1 PRGGRQRHGNN
12 ASPSRTRRVV
22 NTNRIP
28 LKVLFAIIGT
38 VLAWSSAFVVIRA
51 VLPVFAP
58 GELAFLR
65 QLVAVPLL
73 AIWMIGQKWLWPT
86 VREWVLI
93 AIFGLTWFSI
103 YIVALNTAEQ
113 TIDAGT
119 ASFVVN
125 IGPLLIAVGAFM
137 FLGEKLSRNLIPGAL
152 IALAGVGLIA
162 RGTSSSDRV
171 DLVGVLWALVA
182 TVTYAVGVLTQKP
195 ALKRLSSNQ
204 VTLLGATIALIPLFW
219 WAPEALTTVQSAPI
233 DAIVGAVWLGAIP
246 TALGFGLWGYALKR
260 MPAGRLG
267 VSTYVVPPLVIVESA
282 ILLGE
287 WPHPIAIVGGL
298 IALAGVWWSRRS

>member
-1 PRGGRQRHGNN
+1 M
-12 ASPSRTRRVV
+12 SSD
-22 NTNRIP
+22 RIP

-51 VLPVFAP
+51 VLPVFEP

-73 AIWMIGQKWLWPT
+73 AVWMIGQKWLWPT

-93 AIFGLTWFSI
+93 SIFGLTWFSI

-125 IGPLLIAVGAFM
+125 IGPLLIAIGAFM

-162 RGTSSSDRV
+162 WGTSSSDRV

-182 TVTYAVGVLTQKP
+182 TLTYAVGVLTQKP

-204 VTLLGATIALIPLFW
+204 VTFLGGAIALIPLFW
-219 WAPEALTTVQSAPI
+219 WAPEAVTSVQSAPI

-267 VSTYVVPPLVIVESA
+267 VSTYVVPPLVVVESA

-287 WPHPIAIVGGL
+287 WPQPLAIVGGL

>member
-1 PRGGRQRHGNN
+1 V
-12 ASPSRTRRVV
+12 STD
-22 NTNRIP
+22 RIP
-28 LKVLFAIIGT
+28 LKVLVAIIGT

-73 AIWMIGQKWLWPT
+73 AVWMIGQKWVWPT

-93 AIFGLTWFSI
+93 AIFGLTWFST

-119 ASFVVN
+119 ASFIVN
-125 IGPLLIAVGAFM
+125 IGPLLIVVGAFV
-137 FLGEKLSRNLIPGAL
+137 FLGEKLPRNLIPGAI

-162 RGTSSSDRV
+162 WGTSSSEHV
-171 DLVGVLWALVA
+171 DVTGVLWALIA
-182 TVTYAVGVLTQKP
+182 TVTYAIGVLTQKP

-204 VTLLGATIALIPLFW
+204 VTLLGAAIALIPLFW
-219 WAPEALTTVQSAPI
+219 WAPEAFAHVQTAPA
-233 DAIVGAVWLGAIP
+233 DAIVGAIWLGAIP

-287 WPHPIAIVGGL
+287 LPHPIAIVGGL
-298 IALAGVWWSRRS
+298 IALTGVWWSRRT

>member
-1 PRGGRQRHGNN
+1 VSTDRI
-12 ASPSRTRRVV
+12 SP
-22 NTNRIP
+22 
-28 LKVLFAIIGT
+28 KVLVAIIGT

-73 AIWMIGQKWLWPT
+73 AVWMIGQKWVWPT

-93 AIFGLTWFSI
+93 AIFGLTWFST
-103 YIVALNTAEQ
+103 YIVALNTAEL

-119 ASFVVN
+119 ASFIVN
-125 IGPLLIAVGAFM
+125 IGPLLIAVGAFL
-137 FLGEKLSRNLIPGAL
+137 FLGEKLSRNLLAGAL

-162 RGTSSSDRV
+162 WGTSSSDRV
-171 DLVGVLWALVA
+171 DLVGLLWALVA

-195 ALKRLSSNQ
+195 ALARLSSNQ
-204 VTLLGATIALIPLFW
+204 VTLLGAAIALIPLLW
-219 WAPEALTTVQSAPI
+219 WAPEAVAHAQTAPVE
-233 DAIVGAVWLGAIP
+233 AIVGAIWLGAIP

-298 IALAGVWWSRRS
+298 IALTGVWWSRRS

>member
-1 PRGGRQRHGNN
+1 M
-12 ASPSRTRRVV
+12 
-22 NTNRIP
+22 NTDRIS

-51 VLPVFAP
+51 VLPVFEP

-73 AIWMIGQKWLWPT
+73 AVWMIGQKWLWPT

-93 AIFGLTWFSI
+93 SIFGLTWFSI

-162 RGTSSSDRV
+162 WGTSSSDRV

-204 VTLLGATIALIPLFW
+204 VTLLGAAIALIPLFW
-219 WAPEALTTVQSAPI
+219 WAPEAFTTVQSAPI

-267 VSTYVVPPLVIVESA
+267 VSTYVVPPLVIVGSA

-287 WPHPIAIVGGL
+287 WPHPIAIIGGL
-298 IALAGVWWSRRS
+298 IALAGVWWSRRP

>member
-1 PRGGRQRHGNN
+1 MN
-12 ASPSRTRRVV
+12 STRVS
-22 NTNRIP
+22 TP
-28 LKVLFAIIGT
+28 VLLAIIGT
-38 VLAWSSAFVVIRA
+38 VFAWSSAFVVIRA
-51 VLPVFAP
+51 VLPVFEP

-73 AIWMIGQKWLWPT
+73 ALWMIGQKWVWPT
-86 VREWVLI
+86 AREWLLI
-93 AIFGLTWFSI
+93 SVFGLTWFST

-119 ASFVVN
+119 ASFIVN

-137 FLGEKLSRNLIPGAL
+137 FLGEKLPRNLVAGAFV
-152 IALAGVGLIA
+152 ALAGVGLIA
-162 RGTSSSDRV
+162 WGTSSSDRV

-204 VTLLGATIALIPLFW
+204 VTLLGAAIALIPLLW
-219 WAPEALTTVQSAPI
+219 WAPEAFAHVQTAPLE
-233 DAIVGAVWLGAIP
+233 AIGGAIWLGAIP

-287 WPHPIAIVGGL
+287 WPHPVAIVGGL
-298 IALAGVWWSRRS
+298 IALAGVWWSRRG

>member
-1 PRGGRQRHGNN
+1 M
-12 ASPSRTRRVV
+12 STD
-22 NTNRIP
+22 RIP
-28 LKVLFAIIGT
+28 LRVLFAIIGT

-51 VLPVFAP
+51 VLPVFEP

-73 AIWMIGQKWLWPT
+73 AVWMIGQKWLWPT
-86 VREWVLI
+86 VREWALI

-162 RGTSSSDRV
+162 WGTSSSDRV

-204 VTLLGATIALIPLFW
+204 VTLLGAAIALIPLFW
-219 WAPEALTTVQSAPI
+219 WAPEAITTVQSAPI

-287 WPHPIAIVGGL
+287 WPHPIAVVGGL

>member
-1 PRGGRQRHGNN
+1 M
-12 ASPSRTRRVV
+12 STD
-22 NTNRIP
+22 RIP

-51 VLPVFAP
+51 VLPVFEP

-73 AIWMIGQKWLWPT
+73 AVWMIGQKWLWPT
-86 VREWVLI
+86 VREWILI

-162 RGTSSSDRV
+162 WGTSSSDRV

-204 VTLLGATIALIPLFW
+204 VTLLGAAIALIPLFW
-219 WAPEALTTVQSAPI
+219 WAPEAITTVQSAPL

>member
-1 PRGGRQRHGNN
+1 V
-12 ASPSRTRRVV
+12 STD
-22 NTNRIP
+22 RIP

-51 VLPVFAP
+51 VLPVFEP

-73 AIWMIGQKWLWPT
+73 AVWMIGQKWLWPT
-86 VREWVLI
+86 VREWALI
-93 AIFGLTWFSI
+93 SIFGLTWFSI

-162 RGTSSSDRV
+162 WGTSSSDRV

-204 VTLLGATIALIPLFW
+204 VTLLGAAIALIPLFW
-219 WAPEALTTVQSAPI
+219 WAPEAITTVQSAPI

>member
-1 PRGGRQRHGNN
+1 
-12 ASPSRTRRVV
+12 V

-162 RGTSSSDRV
+162 WGTSSSDRV

-204 VTLLGATIALIPLFW
+204 VTLLGAAIALIPLFW

>member
-1 PRGGRQRHGNN
+1 M
-12 ASPSRTRRVV
+12 STD
-22 NTNRIP
+22 RIP
-28 LKVLFAIIGT
+28 LKVLLAIIGT

-51 VLPVFAP
+51 VLPVFSP

-93 AIFGLTWFSI
+93 SIFGLTWFSI

-119 ASFVVN
+119 ASFIVN
-125 IGPLLIAVGAFM
+125 IGPLLSAVGAFM

-162 RGTSSSDRV
+162 WGTSSSDRV

-195 ALKRLSSNQ
+195 ALQRLSSNQ
-204 VTLLGATIALIPLFW
+204 VTLLGAAIALIPLFW
-219 WAPEALTTVQSAPI
+219 WAPEAITTVQSAPI

-287 WPHPIAIVGGL
+287 WPHPIAIAGGL

>member
-1 PRGGRQRHGNN
+1 V
-12 ASPSRTRRVV
+12 STD
-22 NTNRIP
+22 RIP

-51 VLPVFAP
+51 VLPVFEP

-73 AIWMIGQKWLWPT
+73 AVWMIGQKWLWPT
-86 VREWVLI
+86 VREWALI

-162 RGTSSSDRV
+162 WGTSSSDRV

-204 VTLLGATIALIPLFW
+204 VTLLGAAIALIPLFW
-219 WAPEALTTVQSAPI
+219 WAPEAFTTVQSAPI

>member
-1 PRGGRQRHGNN
+1 M
-12 ASPSRTRRVV
+12 
-22 NTNRIP
+22 NTDRIP

-51 VLPVFAP
+51 VLPVFEP

-73 AIWMIGQKWLWPT
+73 AVWMIGQKWLWPT

-93 AIFGLTWFSI
+93 SIFGLTWFSI

-162 RGTSSSDRV
+162 WGTSSSDRV

-204 VTLLGATIALIPLFW
+204 VTLLGAAIALIPLFW
-219 WAPEALTTVQSAPI
+219 WAPEAFSTVQSAPI

-287 WPHPIAIVGGL
+287 WPHPIAIIGGL
-298 IALAGVWWSRRS
+298 IALAGVWWSRRP

>member
-1 PRGGRQRHGNN
+1 V
-12 ASPSRTRRVV
+12 STD
-22 NTNRIP
+22 RIP
-28 LKVLFAIIGT
+28 LKVLLAIIGT

-51 VLPVFAP
+51 VLPVFEP

-73 AIWMIGQKWLWPT
+73 AVWMIGQKWLWPT

-93 AIFGLTWFSI
+93 SIFGLTWFSI

-125 IGPLLIAVGAFM
+125 IGPLLIAIGAFM

-162 RGTSSSDRV
+162 WGTSSSDRV

-182 TVTYAVGVLTQKP
+182 TLTYAVGVLTQKP

-204 VTLLGATIALIPLFW
+204 VTFLGGAIALIPLFW
-219 WAPEALTTVQSAPI
+219 WAPEAVTSVQSAPI

-267 VSTYVVPPLVIVESA
+267 VSTYVVPPLVVVESA

-287 WPHPIAIVGGL
+287 WPQPLAIAGGL

>member
-1 PRGGRQRHGNN
+1 V
-12 ASPSRTRRVV
+12 STD
-22 NTNRIP
+22 RIP

-51 VLPVFAP
+51 VLPVFEP

-73 AIWMIGQKWLWPT
+73 AVWMIGQKWLWPT

-93 AIFGLTWFSI
+93 SIFGLTWFSI

-162 RGTSSSDRV
+162 WGTSSSDRV

-182 TVTYAVGVLTQKP
+182 TLTYAVGVLTQKP

-204 VTLLGATIALIPLFW
+204 VTFLGGAIALIPLFW
-219 WAPEALTTVQSAPI
+219 WAPEAVTTVQNAPI

-267 VSTYVVPPLVIVESA
+267 VSTYVVPPLVVVESA

-287 WPHPIAIVGGL
+287 WPQPLAIVGGL

>member
-1 PRGGRQRHGNN
+1 V
-12 ASPSRTRRVV
+12 STD
-22 NTNRIP
+22 RIP

-51 VLPVFAP
+51 VLPVFEP

-73 AIWMIGQKWLWPT
+73 ALWMIGQKWLWPT

-93 AIFGLTWFSI
+93 SIFGLTWFSI

-125 IGPLLIAVGAFM
+125 IGPLLIAIGAFM

-162 RGTSSSDRV
+162 WGTSSSDRV

-182 TVTYAVGVLTQKP
+182 TLTYAVGVLTQKP

-204 VTLLGATIALIPLFW
+204 VTFLGGAIALIPLFW
-219 WAPEALTTVQSAPI
+219 WAPEAVTTVQSAPI
-233 DAIVGAVWLGAIP
+233 DAMVGAVWLGAIP

-267 VSTYVVPPLVIVESA
+267 VSTYVVPPLVVVESA

-287 WPHPIAIVGGL
+287 WPQPLAIVGGL

>member
-1 PRGGRQRHGNN
+1 M
-12 ASPSRTRRVV
+12 STD
-22 NTNRIP
+22 RIP

-51 VLPVFAP
+51 VLPVFEP

-73 AIWMIGQKWLWPT
+73 AVWMIGQKWIWPT

-93 AIFGLTWFSI
+93 AIFGLTWFST

-162 RGTSSSDRV
+162 WGTSSSDRV

-204 VTLLGATIALIPLFW
+204 VTLLGAAIALIPLFW
-219 WAPEALTTVQSAPI
+219 WAPEAITTVQSAPI
-233 DAIVGAVWLGAIP
+233 DAIVGAIWLGAIP

>member
-1 PRGGRQRHGNN
+1 M
-12 ASPSRTRRVV
+12 STD
-22 NTNRIP
+22 RIP

-51 VLPVFAP
+51 VLPVFEP

-73 AIWMIGQKWLWPT
+73 AVWMIGQKWLWPT

-162 RGTSSSDRV
+162 WGTSSSDRV

-204 VTLLGATIALIPLFW
+204 VTLLGAAIALIPLFW
-219 WAPEALTTVQSAPI
+219 WAPEAITTVQSAPI

>member
-1 PRGGRQRHGNN
+1 MN
-12 ASPSRTRRVV
+12 AE
-22 NTNRIP
+22 RIP
-28 LKVLFAIIGT
+28 LRVLLAIVGT

-73 AIWMIGQKWLWPT
+73 AVWMIGQKWLWPT

-113 TIDAGT
+113 KIDAGT

-162 RGTSSSDRV
+162 WGTSSSDRV
-171 DLVGVLWALVA
+171 DLVGVLWALIA
-182 TVTYAVGVLTQKP
+182 TVTYAIGVLTQKP
-195 ALKRLSSNQ
+195 ALTRLSSNQ
-204 VTLLGATIALIPLFW
+204 VTLLGAAIALIPLFW
-219 WAPEALTTVQSAPI
+219 WAPAAMAHVQTAPA
-233 DAIVGAVWLGAIP
+233 DAIVGAIWLGAIP

-267 VSTYVVPPLVIVESA
+267 VSTYVVPPLVIAESA

-298 IALAGVWWSRRS
+298 IALAGVWWSRRP

>member
-1 PRGGRQRHGNN
+1 
-12 ASPSRTRRVV
+12 
-22 NTNRIP
+22 
-28 LKVLFAIIGT
+28 
-38 VLAWSSAFVVIRA
+38 
-51 VLPVFAP
+51 
-58 GELAFLR
+58 
-65 QLVAVPLL
+65 
-73 AIWMIGQKWLWPT
+73 MIGQKWLWPT

-93 AIFGLTWFSI
+93 SIFGLTWFSI

-125 IGPLLIAVGAFM
+125 IGPLLIAIGAFM

-162 RGTSSSDRV
+162 WGTSSSDRV

-182 TVTYAVGVLTQKP
+182 TLTYAVGVLTQKP

-204 VTLLGATIALIPLFW
+204 VTLLGAAIALIPLFW
-219 WAPEALTTVQSAPI
+219 WAPEAVTTVQSAPI
-233 DAIVGAVWLGAIP
+233 DAMVGAVWLGAIP

-267 VSTYVVPPLVIVESA
+267 VSTYVVPPLVVVESA

-287 WPHPIAIVGGL
+287 WPQPLAIVGGL

>member
-1 PRGGRQRHGNN
+1 M
-12 ASPSRTRRVV
+12 STD
-22 NTNRIP
+22 RIP

-51 VLPVFAP
+51 VLPVFEP

-73 AIWMIGQKWLWPT
+73 AVWMIGQKWLWPT
-86 VREWVLI
+86 VREWALI

-162 RGTSSSDRV
+162 WGTSSSDRV

-204 VTLLGATIALIPLFW
+204 VTLLGAAIALIPLFW
-219 WAPEALTTVQSAPI
+219 WAPEAFTTVQSAPI